1 MKLTAENK
9 DAVILAIDDN
19 QATLGLIDAILRGA
33 GFSNI
38 HLTREARQAAS
49 LYKEYNPDVVLL
61 DLNMP
66 EMDGFDVLA
75 MFKKECNAEYLPVI
89 ILTAEDDVA
98 IKVKVLEYGAKDF
111 IAKPFDHFE
120 MLARINTIVSMSTFY
135 KELLLKNKSLDRVVN
150 AQTNSLMS
158 AVKQK
163 EEAEEKLQKNLLH
176 DSVTGLPNRHLFEDR
191 LSQFISVSK
200 RNKTNVAVIVLG
212 FDNYTEIDN
221 VIGHHA
227 YDELL
232 RKITS
237 RLKAILRTSDTVSII
252 QNATSGTALSRLGE
266 DLFAIIVPI
275 FQTLDDIDR
284 VIGRCASSLLAPID
298 LPDIMFDIIIRGGVS
313 YFPDH
318 GDTPDELIQHANNAL
333 YHAREENRNYMI
345 YDISHDYE
353 TKYRLNLMAE
363 LKKGLE
369 QDELEL
375 FYQPKID
382 LNTNRVTG
390 CEALIRW
397 HHPEYGF
404 VPPDS
409 FIPIAEKTGTIRL
422 VTTWVIG
429 KAMQQWAQWRAM
441 GIEFTISINVSTYD
455 LGDSSFVALVKQK
468 LEKYNVTPSNI
479 ILEVTE
485 NSTMQDPGTS
495 MTILN
500 HLSALGVLLSIDD
513 YGTGYSS
520 LSYLKSLPVDE
531 IKIDKSFVMNM
542 DTDRDNSVIVKST
555 IDLAHNLGYRVV
567 AEGIENKTIYAML
580 QAYNCDTAQGF
591 FMSQPLPAHE
601 IENWLIEKKWK
612 FA

>member
-9 DAVILAIDDN
+9 NAIILAIDDN
-19 QATLGLIDAILRGA
+19 EATLGLIDAILRGA
-33 GFSNI
+33 GFKNI
-38 HLTREARQAAS
+38 HLTREPHKAS
-49 LYKEYNPDVVLL
+49 SLFRELNPDVILL

-66 EMDGFDVLA
+66 SMGGFDVLA

-89 ILTAEDDVA
+89 ILTGDDDVE
-98 IKVKVLEYGAKDF
+98 IKVKVLECGAKDF

-120 MLARINTIVSMSTFY
+120 MLARINTIVAMSTFY
-135 KELLLKNKSLDRVVN
+135 KELLLKNKSLDRVVS
-150 AQTNSLMS
+150 AQTNSLMY

-176 DSVTGLPNRHLFEDR
+176 DGVTGLPNRYLFEDR

-200 RNKTNVAVIVLG
+200 RNETNVAVIVLG

-232 RKITS
+232 RKITV

-252 QNATSGTALSRLGE
+252 QDATSGTALSRLGE
-266 DLFAIIVPI
+266 DMFAIIVPI
-275 FQTLDDIDR
+275 FRTLDDIDR
-284 VIGRCASSLLAPID
+284 VIGRCAASLLTPID

-318 GDTPDELIQHANNAL
+318 GDTSEELIQHANNAL
-333 YHAREENRNYMI
+333 YHAREEHKNYMI

-353 TKYRLNLMAE
+353 TKYRLNLMTE

-369 QDELEL
+369 CDDLEL

-382 LNTNRVTG
+382 LNTNRVMG

-397 HHPEYGF
+397 THPEYGF
-404 VPPDS
+404 VSPDS
-409 FIPIAEKTGTIRL
+409 FIPVAEQTGTIRL
-422 VTTWVIG
+422 VTTWVIE
-429 KAMQQWAQWRAM
+429 KAMMQWAKWQAM
-441 GIEFTISINVSTYD
+441 GIELAISINVSTYD
-455 LGDSSFVALVKQK
+455 LSDSSFVSLVKK
-468 LEKYNVTPSNI
+468 NLEKYNVIPSNI

-485 NSTMQDPGTS
+485 NSTMQDPATA
-495 MTILN
+495 MNILN
-500 HLSALGVLLSIDD
+500 HLSVLGVKLSIDD

-555 IDLAHNLGYRVV
+555 IDLAHNLGYQVV

-591 FMSQPLPAHE
+591 FMSRPLPASE

>member
-1 MKLTAENK
+1 MVYNN
-9 DAVILAIDDN
+9 VI
-19 QATLGLIDAILRGA
+19 
-33 GFSNI
+33 
-38 HLTREARQAAS
+38 
-49 LYKEYNPDVVLL
+49 
-61 DLNMP
+61 
-66 EMDGFDVLA
+66 
-75 MFKKECNAEYLPVI
+75 
-89 ILTAEDDVA
+89 
-98 IKVKVLEYGAKDF
+98 
-111 IAKPFDHFE
+111 
-120 MLARINTIVSMSTFY
+120 
-135 KELLLKNKSLDRVVN
+135 
-150 AQTNSLMS
+150 
-158 AVKQK
+158 
-163 EEAEEKLQKNLLH
+163 
-176 DSVTGLPNRHLFEDR
+176 
-191 LSQFISVSK
+191 
-200 RNKTNVAVIVLG
+200 
-212 FDNYTEIDN
+212 EIDN

-232 RKITS
+232 RKITA

-252 QNATSGTALSRLGE
+252 QDATSGTALSRLGE

-318 GDTPDELIQHANNAL
+318 GSTSDELIQHANNAL

-353 TKYRLNLMAE
+353 TKYRLNLMAD

-369 QDELEL
+369 DDKLEL
-375 FYQPKID
+375 FYQPKVD
-382 LNTNRVTG
+382 LNTNRVIG

-404 VPPDS
+404 VPPDN

-429 KAMQQWAQWRAM
+429 KAMQQWAQWREM
-441 GIEFTISINVSTYD
+441 GIEFTISINISTYD
-455 LGDSSFVALVKQK
+455 LSDSSFVALVKQN

-485 NSTMQDPGTS
+485 NSTMQDPGAS
-495 MTILN
+495 MIILN

-567 AEGIENKTIYAML
+567 AEGIENKTTYAIL
-580 QAYNCDTAQGF
+580 QAYNCDIAQGF
-591 FMSQPLPAHE
+591 FMSRPLSAAE
-601 IENWLIEKKWK
+601 IENWLLEKKWK

>member
-1 MKLTAENK
+1 MKLTAENE

-33 GFSNI
+33 GFKNI
-38 HLTREARQAAS
+38 HLTREAGQAAS
-49 LYKEYNPDVVLL
+49 LYNKYTPDVILL

-66 EMDGFDVLA
+66 DMDGFDVLA
-75 MFKKECNAEYLPVI
+75 ILKKECNAEYLPVI
-89 ILTAEDDVA
+89 ILTGEDDVE
-98 IKVKVLEYGAKDF
+98 IKVKVLECGAKDF

-120 MLARINTIVSMSTFY
+120 MLARINTIVSMSAFY
-135 KELLLKNKSLDRVVN
+135 KELLLKNKSLDHIVN
-150 AQTNSLMS
+150 AQTDSLMS

-163 EEAEEKLQKNLLH
+163 EEAEEKLQNNLLH
-176 DSVTGLPNRHLFEDR
+176 DNVTGLPNRHLFEDR
-191 LSQFISVSK
+191 LSQFIAVSK

-227 YDELL
+227 YEDLL
-232 RKITS
+232 RQITV
-237 RLKAILRTSDTVSII
+237 RLKTILRTSDTVSII
-252 QNATSGTALSRLGE
+252 QDATSGTALSRLGE

-275 FQTLDDIDR
+275 FQTIDDIDR
-284 VIGRCASSLLAPID
+284 IIGRCASGLLAPID
-298 LPDIMFDIIIRGGVS
+298 LPDVMFDIIMRSGVS

-318 GDTPDELIQHANNAL
+318 GGTSDELIQHANNAL
-333 YHAREENRNYMI
+333 YHARKENKNYMI
-345 YDISHDYE
+345 YDVSHDYE

-363 LKKGLE
+363 LKNSLE
-369 QDELEL
+369 QDDLEL

-397 HHPEYGF
+397 QHPEYGF
-404 VPPDS
+404 IPPDN
-409 FIPIAEKTGTIRL
+409 FIPMAEKTGTIRL
-422 VTTWVIG
+422 VTTWVIE
-429 KAMQQWAQWRAM
+429 KAMKQWAQWRAM

-455 LGDSSFVALVKQK
+455 LSDSSFVALVKQN
-468 LEKYNVTPSNI
+468 LEKHDVKPSNI

-495 MTILN
+495 MIILE

-520 LSYLKSLPVDE
+520 LSYLKSLPVNE

-580 QAYNCDTAQGF
+580 QAYGCDTAQGF
-591 FMSQPLPAHE
+591 FMSRPLPAHE